1 METCHI
7 FVIVEEVR
15 MIFVIFAIV
24 VLLVDPL
31 KRRSQYHKV
40 FILKQ
45 IFCIVILSLLS
56 TLNKIYLLVIF
67 VILICRQKLFQFS
80 GNAWYA
86 NYGTKNDN
94 FRALQIFPEFTDRTV
109 PYMSNLGKWHQ
120 SNYLILH
127 KVGNI
132 SSYNNQ
138 YLQND
143 YINCF
148 FSQKQDLLQMP
159 WKIFENF

>member
-1 METCHI
+1 MEKCHI
-7 FVIVEEVR
+7 FVIVEKVR
-15 MIFVIFAIV
+15 IIFVIFAIV

-31 KRRSQYHKV
+31 KRKSQYHKV

-86 NYGTKNDN
+86 NYGMKNDN
-94 FRALQIFPEFTDRTV
+94 FRALQIFPEFTNRTV
-109 PYMSNLGKWHQ
+109 PYMSNLGKSYQ